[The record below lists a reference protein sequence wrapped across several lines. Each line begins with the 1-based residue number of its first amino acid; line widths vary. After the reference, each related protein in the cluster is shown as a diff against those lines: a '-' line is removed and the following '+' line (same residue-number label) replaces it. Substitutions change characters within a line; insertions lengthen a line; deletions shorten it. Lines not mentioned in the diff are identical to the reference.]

1 MDSRLD
7 DSALHHECSAWRSLE
22 ILLSTLIVG
31 FDSAWTATNQ
41 GAVVGLIR
49 HADGSFQL
57 LGLPFVADFDAA
69 ERAIKAWQAEH
80 AIERT
85 IILIDQP
92 TIVREATGQRP
103 VENIVASA
111 VSRRFGGMQPANTG
125 RRGMFDEGAPI
136 WPFLERFGGPA
147 DIRSCSRHTTIFETY
162 PVLTIIARG
171 WILPDERRLSGRLPK
186 YNPVRR
192 STFRKDDWA
201 YLCGKLSGFFRDCG
215 VVTIAD
221 WIDSIQSINM
231 PRKADQDCLDACLC
245 LLVGLD
251 IADGENCLV
260 VGEQATG
267 YIVTS
272 DSELIASELTQRCIQ
287 TDRDP
292 TRWIHSLALQNGIS
306 DCSV

>member
-1 MDSRLD
+1 M
-7 DSALHHECSAWRSLE
+7 
-22 ILLSTLIVG
+22 STLIVG
-31 FDSAWTATNQ
+31 FDSAWTAANQ
-41 GAVVGLIR
+41 GSVVGLIR
-49 HADGSFQL
+49 HDNGSL
-57 LGLPFVADFDAA
+57 HPLGLPFVANFNEA

-85 IILIDQP
+85 IVLIDQP
-92 TIVREATGQRP
+92 TIVRERSGQRP
-103 VENIVASA
+103 VENIVASP
-111 VSRRFGGMQPANTG
+111 VSRRFGGMQPANTS

-136 WPFLERFGGPA
+136 WPFLDRLGGPA
-147 DIRSCSRHTTIFETY
+147 DFLSCSQHNTAIFETY

-201 YLCGKLSGFFRDCG
+201 YLCGKVSGFFRDRG
-215 VVTIAD
+215 VVIIAN
-221 WIDSIQSINM
+221 WIDSIQSMNM

-245 LLVGLD
+245 LLVAMD
-251 IADGENCLV
+251 IADGKNYLV
-260 VGEQATG
+260 VGEQETG

-292 TRWIHSLALQNGIS
+292 TRWIHRLSLQNGIS
-306 DCSV
+306 AYSLRC